1 MPIPENDFIDD
12 LVDILEENG
21 NQYVLIVL
29 DHRAVQGLVAYNIK
43 NWRTASLDKT
53 PRQGLM
59 QIVDTVV
66 TNEEGR

>member
-21 NQYVLIVL
+21 NQYILIVL
-29 DHRAVQGLVAYNIK
+29 DHGAVQGRVACNIK
-43 NWRTASLDKT
+43 NWRTASPNKT
-53 PRQGLM
+53 PRQEIM